1 MIIDKLKNLINK
13 YKNKKE
19 VKKILNREG
28 KNAYKRQWRK
38 EHPEESKRLDKKYKE
53 NRKKKKN
60 KKEENKEMP
69 TGVYGQFKEWSK
81 REKDALML
89 LKSQYGRDYGKIRE
103 ILNEASGNNRTI
115 NSVKTKITVLTKKQ
129 REEGN
134 KMPTGVYERKPKDEG
149 KENILHTAIEFL
161 EKKKE
166 NKDIDVNLINGWQGD
181 IKTLGDAIT
190 ASLNEAFEKK
200 NKPIRKVWAIRIK
213 SIDKEEINQYGE
225 MLNETMNR
233 GKTIFS
239 KATLGISELPEVN
252 YKKKDKV

>member
-69 TGVYGQFKEWSK
+69 TGVYG
-81 REKDALML
+81 
-89 LKSQYGRDYGKIRE
+89 
-103 ILNEASGNNRTI
+103 
-115 NSVKTKITVLTKKQ
+115 
-129 REEGN
+129 
-134 KMPTGVYERKPKDEG
+134 RKPKDEG